1 MYPFTISLR
10 YLCRKRVTLIC
21 IAGVAVGV
29 MALTVVLSVMNGFL
43 RDIRGHVR
51 GTLADMVVKSS
62 FGQYELANPEAVCKE
77 LLAIEH
83 VEACSPFVD
92 GVAIARFSNRAREFV
107 HFRGVDARR
116 QRRVCSWDGVPGK
129 NRTRRLPGLT
139 MDTVLDDVAPGKP
152 ALFGGQELF
161 RAFRKGTQRDVEA
174 DPDVNFVELGS
185 PVVIATVSQNLR
197 RGLRMFRLSGLF
209 KTGMY
214 EFDSRYV
221 YISLKEAQDLIDTKG
236 KVSGISLRLDDYA
249 NAPLVTAEI
258 ERRLGA
264 MYYTLTWEQ
273 QRDTFLRAVEV
284 ERRVMTIILFFIVL
298 VAGFGIFAILTMVVM
313 EKAKD
318 IGTLKAIGATRSS
331 VMGIFVLLGSI
342 IGVIGAVLGLAAGLT
357 ILKTMNRLEDVIY
370 QHTGWKVFPPDIYYL
385 DHIPHR
391 ISVQGLALFM
401 GGAVLISFLAS
412 LYPAWRA
419 ARLDP
424 VQTLRYE

>member
-1 MYPFTISLR
+1 VYPFTISLR

-43 RDIRGHVR
+43 RDIREHVR
-51 GTLADMVVKSS
+51 GTLADMVVMSS

-83 VEACSPFVD
+83 VQTCSPFVD
-92 GVAIARFSNRAREFV
+92 GGAIARFSNRAREFV

-116 QRRVCSWDGVPGK
+116 QRRVCSWDGMAGK
-129 NRTRRLPGLT
+129 KRTRLLPGLT
-139 MDTVLDDVAPGKP
+139 MDTALDDVAPGKP

-161 RAFRKGTQRDVEA
+161 RAFRKGTPTDVEA
-174 DPDVNFVELGS
+174 DPDVNFVDLGS

-249 NAPLVTAEI
+249 NAPLVTTEI
-258 ERRLGA
+258 EQRLGA
-264 MYYTLTWEQ
+264 MYYTLTWQQ

-298 VAGFGIFAILTMVVM
+298 VAGFSIFAILTMVVM

-318 IGTLKAIGATRSS
+318 IGTLKAVGATRSS
-331 VMGIFVLLGSI
+331 IMGIFVLLGSI
-342 IGVIGAVLGLAAGLT
+342 IGVIGSGLGLAAGLA
-357 ILKTMNRLEDVIY
+357 ILKTMNHLEDVIY
-370 QHTGWKVFPPDIYYL
+370 LHTGWKVFPPDIYYL

-391 ISVQGLALFM
+391 ISVQSLAFFV
-401 GGAVLISFLAS
+401 GGAVFISFLAS

-424 VQTLRYE
+424 VQTMRYE